1 MIDFGITPIPEGRRE
16 TKKRDNEG
24 ETTREREREREGG
37 RKGGKVRKEKWD
49 GGKRGSGE
57 EKEGRQKY
65 SLKRIW
71 GRVCFECFESAEE
84 STGLG

>member
-1 MIDFGITPIPEGRRE
+1 M
-16 TKKRDNEG
+16 
-24 ETTREREREREGG
+24 
-37 RKGGKVRKEKWD
+37 RKEKWD